1 MVGMCVDMA
10 LLFAG
15 SSIESFSVGLEQTGS
30 WELPIDL
37 MQRKETAIQI
47 NVPPCT
53 I

>member
-10 LLFAG
+10 LLFAR
-15 SSIESFSVGLEQTGS
+15 SSIENFSVGLEQTGS
-30 WELPIDL
+30 WETPVDL

-47 NVPPCT
+47 NVPPCA